1 MSKNTCVIKF
11 VHKDDVR
18 RVRIDT
24 SNFTFHEC
32 KRKSQELYPDLLNG
46 SIQYKDDEDELCTI
60 SNNTELAEAF
70 YVVEQSDK
78 RSCLRL
84 FIAKE
89 ENNVQNS
96 KTTTTFM
103 NRHQNV
109 VKQTKSTKPK
119 TSKPLKA
126 SAKNTKSTKSTK
138 STNDTQT
145 DAVKSR
151 IERRRII
158 KSKDKESTS
167 TSLPKTSTS
176 KPSKPSKPA
185 KPSKPSKPVPLQTT
199 SGGAKLFLD
208 GTVEFG
214 FGGDAF
220 LRPDGKVECLM
231 NGNGFPSVKAQHL
244 CVDSGKWYYECH
256 LLTPGCMQI
265 GWVTPNY
272 TGDASQG
279 NGVGDDTF
287 SWAYDGYRQLRWHNG
302 ASESWSNKWKTGDT
316 VCLALDCKRGELRF
330 ALNGQ
335 WPSHSDSI
343 AFTGLNVKQMGGL
356 IPAASFSNGQ
366 KLRFNF
372 GADGTPLAFNPPDN
386 SYLPIWNAYGT
397 KSNIAS
403 ALPALERRSPVSKR
417 NVQGE
422 TKDTND
428 NGTVNGKDNGNEN
441 GGTDEMLDSQL
452 VQLLKLI
459 NRKEI
464 RDSLSIALSNPLVA
478 ESMQAAL
485 ESIIASSMSGAD
497 RSAIFASLLQEHCV
511 KLLPIGLGLI
521 AKHPELIAVATLLQG
536 VLLPTAAGCPAK
548 QHHHHKHRNKCGGGG
563 GGRANRSANWRQQ
576 QGQQLGHPLEPGFG
590 VGEQIRQW
598 TGKIVEV
605 AADVAN
611 TVHDTVHETV
621 TGNKAREK
629 LNEENLKKA
638 IAASEQDVLDTEKQA
653 LQQAVSLSV
662 QKYKS
667 LFQDNDK
674 NTETSKK
681 PVVVIAKKKKNPWS
695 KGETKTD
702 PTDPTDST
710 KTKTVSA
717 KALKVVQQRAVA
729 IPKARFI
736 KDSKGSHPA
745 LLPGQPFS
753 HTWRLMNNGKE
764 KWNENVSVRCVGGD
778 AMKGSEMSVPVAC
791 IGPNQVVDATIQLSA
806 PEVPGR
812 YICYFRLHQ
821 QNERFGDRIWIDVTV
836 VDPDKLSDKQMNAM
850 FPVAQQ
856 QDMKVEQKEVNIEQ
870 KEVKVEQAIQVEQE
884 IQDEQV
890 EQVEPEMEEEMEIV
904 AKLEQEFE
912 NEISEL
918 VADPVAALP
927 ILNDDENEDEQAGAT
942 TDSMNELTDW
952 DMVTDSM
959 RALSTSGSLALV
971 TKEQEEQNET
981 KEEIV
986 DELVDEVVDEVVEE
1000 DKEST
1005 EESAPPAPPALASV
1019 TLVAEME
1026 AEEQLNERVKKQLE
1040 KLVELGF
1047 KERAAAT
1054 ALVQCNGDLGDAV
1067 TLLLAASGRLG

>member
-1 MSKNTCVIKF
+1 MGKTQKTTNKSINFAICSLLNKQTNSTHLIMSKNTCVIKF

-126 SAKNTKSTKSTK
+126 SAKNTMSTKSTK

-145 DAVKSR
+145 D
-151 IERRRII
+151 
-158 KSKDKESTS
+158 
-167 TSLPKTSTS
+167 
-176 KPSKPSKPA
+176 
-185 KPSKPSKPVPLQTT
+185 
-199 SGGAKLFLD
+199 
-208 GTVEFG
+208 
-214 FGGDAF
+214 
-220 LRPDGKVECLM
+220 
-231 NGNGFPSVKAQHL
+231 SV
-244 CVDSGKWYYECH
+244 
-256 LLTPGCMQI
+256 
-265 GWVTPNY
+265 
-272 TGDASQG
+272 
-279 NGVGDDTF
+279 
-287 SWAYDGYRQLRWHNG
+287 
-302 ASESWSNKWKTGDT
+302 
-316 VCLALDCKRGELRF
+316 
-330 ALNGQ
+330 
-335 WPSHSDSI
+335 
-343 AFTGLNVKQMGGL
+343 
-356 IPAASFSNGQ
+356 
-366 KLRFNF
+366 
-372 GADGTPLAFNPPDN
+372 
-386 SYLPIWNAYGT
+386 
-397 KSNIAS
+397 
-403 ALPALERRSPVSKR
+403 
-417 NVQGE
+417 
-422 TKDTND
+422 
-428 NGTVNGKDNGNEN
+428 
-441 GGTDEMLDSQL
+441 
-452 VQLLKLI
+452 
-459 NRKEI
+459 
-464 RDSLSIALSNPLVA
+464 
-478 ESMQAAL
+478 
-485 ESIIASSMSGAD
+485 
-497 RSAIFASLLQEHCV
+497 
-511 KLLPIGLGLI
+511 
-521 AKHPELIAVATLLQG
+521 
-536 VLLPTAAGCPAK
+536 
-548 QHHHHKHRNKCGGGG
+548 
-563 GGRANRSANWRQQ
+563 
-576 QGQQLGHPLEPGFG
+576 
-590 VGEQIRQW
+590 
-598 TGKIVEV
+598 
-605 AADVAN
+605 
-611 TVHDTVHETV
+611 
-621 TGNKAREK
+621 
-629 LNEENLKKA
+629 
-638 IAASEQDVLDTEKQA
+638 
-653 LQQAVSLSV
+653 
-662 QKYKS
+662 KS

-856 QDMKVEQKEVNIEQ
+856 QDMKVEQKEVNLEQ
-870 KEVKVEQAIQVEQE
+870 KDQVEQAIQ
-884 IQDEQV
+884 D

-904 AKLEQEFE
+904 
-912 NEISEL
+912 
-918 VADPVAALP
+918 
-927 ILNDDENEDEQAGAT
+927 
-942 TDSMNELTDW
+942 
-952 DMVTDSM
+952 
-959 RALSTSGSLALV
+959 
-971 TKEQEEQNET
+971 
-981 KEEIV
+981 
-986 DELVDEVVDEVVEE
+986 
-1000 DKEST
+1000 
-1005 EESAPPAPPALASV
+1005 
-1019 TLVAEME
+1019 
-1026 AEEQLNERVKKQLE
+1026 
-1040 KLVELGF
+1040 
-1047 KERAAAT
+1047 
-1054 ALVQCNGDLGDAV
+1054 
-1067 TLLLAASGRLG
+1067 